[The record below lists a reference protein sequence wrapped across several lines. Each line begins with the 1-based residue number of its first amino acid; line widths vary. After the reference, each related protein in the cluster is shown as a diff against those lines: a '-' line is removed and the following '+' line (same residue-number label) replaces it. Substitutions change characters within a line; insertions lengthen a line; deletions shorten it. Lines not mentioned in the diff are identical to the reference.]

1 MEGAGVIINLR
12 PIKERISAG
21 QASDDT
27 MALVAEVERLMRELA
42 DAESLSRKLMSEKL
56 RAEAEAN
63 RLREAVKHHRG
74 ESLSDNIFI
83 TPALADKRLWEV
95 LGDA

>member
-1 MEGAGVIINLR
+1 MIINLR
-12 PIKERISAG
+12 PIKERIAAG

-42 DAESLSRKLMSEKL
+42 DAEWLSRKLTSDKLKL
-56 RAEAEAN
+56 RAAIERHRKEAT
-63 RLREAVKHHRG
+63 AV
-74 ESLSDNIFI
+74 NILI
-83 TPALADKRLWEV
+83 EPAAADARLWLEV